1 MIIICGVGNTWRGDD
16 GAGIR
21 AAELLSEKYR
31 VFLCDT
37 YPERF
42 VDEICHLS
50 PDKVIIFDAADFGG
64 EPGEF
69 RKIDPSEIDRHT
81 ISTHTIPLSL
91 FSALLKRCCKE
102 VIVYGIQVRDIS
114 FKGEL
119 SSEVKEGVRR
129 LVKMILEDKE

>member
-1 MIIICGVGNTWRGDD
+1 MIVICGVGNTWRGDD

-21 AAELLSEKYR
+21 AAEMLREKYK

-42 VDEICHLS
+42 VDEICELK
-50 PDKVIIFDAADFGG
+50 PEKVIILDAADFDG

-69 RKIDPSEIDRHT
+69 REIDPAIIDRHT

-91 FSALLKRCCKE
+91 FAALLKRCCPSV
-102 VIVYGIQVRDIS
+102 VIYGIQVKDLS
-114 FKGEL
+114 FKETLTPEVEKGVRAL
-119 SSEVKEGVRR
+119 VKE
-129 LVKMILEDKE
+129 LLEE